1 MNGIQFIVRDQ
12 RGWTPQIPAPRSR
25 FDWSNPTTRRL
36 TDSEAQFIREA
47 RGTQTRLHLAD
58 LFEVSPQTISDIW
71 RGRKHTGRPP
81 GRPPKAQKAPRKRY
95 PPKSNQPKV
104 PA

>member
-12 RGWTPQIPAPRSR
+12 SGWKPQIEAPRSR
-25 FDWSNPTTRRL
+25 FDWSNPPQRRL
-36 TDSEAQFIREA
+36 SPSEVKLIRDSH
-47 RGTQTRLHLAD
+47 GTLTSIHLAN
-58 LFEVSPQTISDIW
+58 LFEVTPQTIRDIW

-81 GRPPKAQKAPRKRY
+81 GRPRKAQKAPRKRY
-95 PPKSNQPKV
+95 PRKTNHPKV

>member
-12 RGWTPQIPAPRSR
+12 SGWTPQIEAPRSR
-25 FDWSNPTTRRL
+25 FDWSNPPERRL
-36 TDSEAQFIREA
+36 TDSEANLIREA
-47 RGTQTRLHLAD
+47 RGNQTSKQLAD
-58 LFEVSPQTISDIW
+58 IFEVSRQTITDIW

-81 GRPPKAQKAPRKRY
+81 GRPRKAQKAPRKRY
-95 PPKSNQPKV
+95 PRKSNPPKV